1 MRNPKFYEVTPVGH
15 PSWRPAKTEQERRL
29 RRCRRLRQWLG
40 LSIPAA
46 ATMTW
51 RTSAHVSM
59 IENAQTNVNTFEQ
72 YRRELVFLGD
82 AIRQRRA
89 KATIIRRL
97 WHIRRVRDE
106 LIAAGIS
113 HPDGKIE

>member
-1 MRNPKFYEVTPVGH
+1 MRNPKFYEVVPVGH
-15 PSWRPAKTEQERRL
+15 PKWTPAKTEQERRR

-40 LSIPAA
+40 LTIPAA

-51 RTSAHVSM
+51 RTIAQITL
-59 IENAQTNVNTFEQ
+59 IEGAKTNVNTFEQ

-89 KATIIRRL
+89 KAAVIRRL
-97 WHIRRVRDE
+97 WHIQRAKSE

-113 HPDGKIE
+113 HPDGRIE